1 MDSFFDTSA
10 RKRQTIKEVL
20 APSLLINIL
29 SLAIPLVVLQIYDRI
44 LPNEA
49 YGTATLLLAGAS
61 VAIVLDAFL
70 RFVRTWLLGAAATNT
85 ERSSYEILVHKLD
98 SISFKQ
104 VRALHPG
111 TLQEGFKGISQIKDF
126 YSGGFVSGLID
137 VPFVLIFLG
146 LVYYVGGNLVIIPII
161 VWAITATLV
170 WVFSHRSN
178 THAQNAANTE
188 LDRSDLVVSIFSKI
202 ETIKAQ
208 ANEAKIFHFFRKLN
222 QKRWLASS
230 EAERQ
235 TSIAQEAI
243 QVAALGTSVAIV
255 LVGSLDVLAGTLT
268 TGGLAA
274 CSILSGRAVAP
285 MSALMGLRLKY
296 STFKASNEAVSKLLN
311 AIDHT
316 ESLSNRTY
324 LEPLQK
330 LQLDE
335 VKISLLSTPYEYSF
349 DVMPG
354 DVVVLESDTL
364 VNSYL
369 LAAVAGVENVDS
381 GLIAWNEVVL
391 SEEAHNHLSQISAVV
406 RQPQIVS
413 GSLLDNLSGF
423 DSNNNEAAQTIAKA
437 IGLQR
442 IIADLPNGVET
453 KVGMQIGNN
462 LSDGSIKLVAIT
474 AQLAKPTSLVLL
486 DCPEQDLDLESI
498 SQLIKVIQYYSKNGR
513 SFIINSRN
521 PEILELATK
530 RVSPSKVENNQ

>member
-1 MDSFFDTSA
+1 M
-10 RKRQTIKEVL
+10 
-20 APSLLINIL
+20 
-29 SLAIPLVVLQIYDRI
+29 
-44 LPNEA
+44 
-49 YGTATLLLAGAS
+49 
-61 VAIVLDAFL
+61 
-70 RFVRTWLLGAAATNT
+70 LGAAATNT
-85 ERSSYEILVHKLD
+85 ERSSYEILVQKLD

-146 LVYYVGGNLVIIPII
+146 LIYYVGGNLVIIPII
-161 VWAITATLV
+161 VWAITAVLV

-178 THAQNAANTE
+178 IHAQNAANSE

-208 ANEAKIFHFFRKLN
+208 VNEAKIFHFFRKLN

-235 TSIAQEAI
+235 NSIAQEAI

-285 MSALMGLRLKY
+285 MTALMGLRLKY
-296 STFKASNEAVSKLLN
+296 STFKASNEAVSKLLSV
-311 AIDHT
+311 ID
-316 ESLSNRTY
+316 SNDSPSKRIY
-324 LEPLQK
+324 LEPLRN
-330 LQLDE
+330 LGLDNTR
-335 VKISLLSTPYEYSF
+335 ISMLNTSYQYSF
-349 DVMPG
+349 EVAPG
-354 DVVVLESDTL
+354 DIVVLESETL
-364 VNSYL
+364 ANSFL
-369 LAAVAGVENVDS
+369 LAAIAGVENVES
-381 GLIAWNEVVL
+381 GSITWNDTALNE
-391 SEEAHNHLSQISAVV
+391 STHNYLSQMSAVV
-406 RQPQIVS
+406 RQPQVVS

-442 IIADLPNGVET
+442 IIAELPNGVET

-462 LSDGSIKLVAIT
+462 LSDGTIKLVAIT

-498 SQLIKVIQYYSKNGR
+498 AQLIKVIQYYSKNGR

-521 PEILELATK
+521 PEMLELATK
-530 RVSPSKVENNQ
+530 RVSPSDVENNA

>member
-1 MDSFFDTSA
+1 MDSFFDTNA

-44 LPNEA
+44 LPNQA
-49 YGTATLLLAGAS
+49 FGTATILIAGAS
-61 VAIVLDAFL
+61 VAILLDAFL
-70 RFVRTWLLGAAATNT
+70 RFVRTWLLGAAASNT
-85 ERSSYEILVHKLD
+85 ERSLYEILVHKLD
-98 SISFKQ
+98 NISFKQ

-137 VPFVLIFLG
+137 VPFVFIFLG

-161 VWAITATLV
+161 VWAITAGLV
-170 WVFSHRSN
+170 WVFSSRSN
-178 THAQNAANTE
+178 AYAQDAANSE

-208 ANEAKIFHFFRKLN
+208 ANEAKIFHFYRKLN

-235 TSIAQEAI
+235 TSMAQEAI

-255 LVGSLDVLAGTLT
+255 LVGSIDVLAGTLT

-296 STFKASNEAVSKLLN
+296 STFKASNEAVSKLLS
-311 AIDHT
+311 AIDHEDS
-316 ESLSNRTY
+316 ESSRTY
-324 LEPLQK
+324 LEPLHK
-330 LQLDE
+330 LTLDGAE
-335 VKISLLSTPYEYSF
+335 ISILDTPYQYSF
-349 DVMPG
+349 DVAPG
-354 DVVVLESDTL
+354 DVLVLDSETL
-364 VNSYL
+364 ANSYL
-369 LAAVAGVENVDS
+369 LAAIAGVENVES
-381 GLIAWNEVVL
+381 GMISWNDTVL
-391 SEEAHNHLSQISAVV
+391 SQHTHNYLSQISAVM
-406 RQPQIVS
+406 RQPQIIS

-442 IIADLPNGVET
+442 IIAELPNGVET

-498 SQLIKVIQYYSKNGR
+498 SQLIKVIEYYSKNGR

-521 PEILELATK
+521 SDILELATK
-530 RVSPSKVENNQ
+530 RVSPCKVENKQ